1 MIKLTDLL
9 QEVLPS
15 SGSLTEDKLYSK
27 NIIDATTNRIGDK
40 SEATLNK
47 LAIAGLFRNQFGDI
61 QKLKDKKQ
69 LDDVFTKWY
78 KSTLAAL
85 VKTSAFPDDKA
96 LAKTYLD
103 AYIGNIRTLGD
114 KARPFSIKKVE
125 GSLVDLVNNKRWLG
139 DEVSSKNA
147 GIYNPD
153 DEDIVYEDDDILI
166 LDSKTKAKCVK
177 YGAGESWCIGKPTL
191 NYYNTYRL
199 NYGATPYHVL
209 QKNVEGN
216 EHKLV
221 IMNYG
226 NRGYAIADRSNSGD
240 RGGGS
245 GSAMSWDAIEEQLPN
260 LKGKEKYFPYREITQ
275 EERNYASILST
286 KYTRDNLQDYITN
299 TTTDLVVNGSK
310 VEPVDFIRDYV
321 ANNHALTDRQIASL
335 SDEIKDSLVES
346 GYFLT
351 KGVNQT
357 GVLNDR
363 QKKRVIRLKLENKIA
378 LTEDELVLIK
388 NDSNLLEA
396 YKSTVRA
403 KLSDFLSAGSYYQE
417 RYRLT
422 YAELI
427 VLGSAEI
434 STYVNA
440 MKDKLIRLFLRDE
453 GLDKLAFLKEYGG
466 DNKSVKS
473 ISASYEALNNA
484 DEDALN
490 DLLPSGIK
498 VDISRDT
505 ITLEHLNDDD
515 IDPNTIQLLNRL
527 ADDVWDGGYYDD
539 YYDGREDSLNDDYL
553 DYIGEAINNDAE
565 FAEAMRF
572 YGLGKTAEEIGNS
585 FDDYDLK
592 DDIIDTIKEVMN
604 EASEEAKQASWREIY
619 DTASDIINLDC
630 GYRNRGS
637 DCDLRLNL
645 NSFILS
651 GGYMLFE
658 LEDPIED
665 FYSSLDS
672 VLENYLE
679 LYADKIPT
687 STDDIW
693 DQVNDNNM
701 TPNHNKITDMIIEKG
716 DELIEKINDEEDEG
730 DNDVE
735 ELSPI
740 ELVIEKFKDT
750 LRGLKQSEHSDYIEN
765 KLVKI
770 QFDKRR
776 LRRDNSI
783 YVKMLDKTNNK
794 TTEGYMKID
803 DIPVYFTN
811 YKLAMGESVR
821 ASLRKALLR

>member
-1 MIKLTDLL
+1 MIKLVDIF
-9 QEVLPS
+9 ES
-15 SGSLTEDKLYSK
+15 SLVGTILKEDKLYGK

-103 AYIGNIRTLGD
+103 AYIENIRTLGD

-125 GSLVDLVNNKRWLG
+125 GGLVDLVNNKRWLG
-139 DEVSSKNA
+139 DEGVSKNA
-147 GIYNPD
+147 GIYDPD
-153 DEDIVYEDDDILI
+153 GEDIVYEDDDILV

-245 GSAMSWDAIEEQLPN
+245 GSAMSWDEIEGQLPN
-260 LKGKEKYFPYREITQ
+260 LKGKEKYFPYRAITE
-275 EERNYASILST
+275 EERNYASLLST
-286 KYTRDNLQDYITN
+286 KYARNNLQEYITKA
-299 TTTDLVVNGSK
+299 TAGLVVNGSK

-321 ANNHALTDRQIASL
+321 ANNHELTDRQIESL
-335 SDEIKDSLVES
+335 SDEVKDSLVES

-363 QKKRVIRLKLENKIA
+363 QKKRVIRLKLENKVA
-378 LTEDELVLIK
+378 LTEDELNIIK
-388 NDSNLLEA
+388 NDSDLLEI
-396 YKSTVRA
+396 YKVTVRA
-403 KLSDFLSAGSYYQE
+403 KLSEFLDSEGPWDKK
-417 RYRLT
+417 RRRLK
-422 YAELI
+422 YGELL

-434 STYVNA
+434 SAYVNA
-440 MKDKLIRLFLRDE
+440 MGDELIRLFLRDE

-466 DNKSVKS
+466 DGKSVIA
-473 ISASYEALNNA
+473 ISDAYEALVNA
-484 DEDALN
+484 DEGVLN
-490 DLLPSGIK
+490 DLLPFNIK
-498 VDISRDT
+498 VDITRDK
-505 ITLEHLNDDD
+505 ITFDNLVDKN
-515 IDPNTIQLLNRL
+515 IDQTTMDLLRRF
-527 ADDVWDGGYYDD
+527 ADDSWDSGYYDD
-539 YYDGREDSLNDDYL
+539 FYDGREDSLEEDYL
-553 DYIGEAINNDAE
+553 RYIGEAMGNDAE
-565 FAEAMRF
+565 FVESMSF
-572 YGLGKTAEEIGNS
+572 YELGKTAKEIGDS
-585 FDDYDLK
+585 FDTYELK
-592 DDIIDTIKEVMN
+592 DDILDTIKSAMN
-604 EASEEAKQASWREIY
+604 KASDEAKLASWTEIY
-619 DTASDIINLDC
+619 ETASDIINLDC
-630 GYRNRGS
+630 GYRSQGS
-637 DCDLRLNL
+637 DCELKMNL
-645 NSFILS
+645 NSFVIS
-651 GGYMLFE
+651 GGYELFT
-658 LEDPIED
+658 LEDPSQD
-665 FYSSLDS
+665 FYDWLDS
-672 VLENYLE
+672 LLERYLD
-679 LYADKIPT
+679 LYEDKIPT
-687 STDDIW
+687 SIEEVW
-693 DQVNDNNM
+693 EKVNDDNM
-701 TPNHNKITDMIIEKG
+701 VPDNNKIIKAIIEKG
-716 DELIEKINDEEDEG
+716 DEMIEKINGEEDEG

-750 LRGLKQSEHSDYIEN
+750 LRGLKQAEDTDYIEN
-765 KLVKI
+765 KIVKI

-821 ASLRKALLR
+821 ASLRKALLG

>member
-1 MIKLTDLL
+1 M
-9 QEVLPS
+9 
-15 SGSLTEDKLYSK
+15 
-27 NIIDATTNRIGDK
+27 IDATTNRIGDK

-103 AYIGNIRTLGD
+103 AYIENIRTLGD

-125 GSLVDLVNNKRWLG
+125 GGLVDLVNNKRWLG
-139 DEVSSKNA
+139 DGVVSKNA
-147 GIYNPD
+147 GIYDPD
-153 DEDIVYEDDDILI
+153 GEDIVYEDDDILV

-245 GSAMSWDAIEEQLPN
+245 GSAMSWDEIEEQLPN
-260 LKGKEKYFPYREITQ
+260 LKGKEKYFPYRAITA
-275 EERNYASILST
+275 EERNYASLLST
-286 KYTRDNLQDYITN
+286 KYTRNNLQEYITKA
-299 TTTDLVVNGSK
+299 TDGLVVNGSK

-321 ANNHALTDRQIASL
+321 ANNHELTDRQIESL
-335 SDEIKDSLVES
+335 SDEVKDSLVES

-378 LTEDELVLIK
+378 LTEDELNIIK
-388 NDSNLLEA
+388 NDSDLLEV
-396 YKSTVRA
+396 YKVTVRA
-403 KLSDFLSAGSYYQE
+403 KLGEFLDSVGP
-417 RYRLT
+417 RDKKWRRLK
-422 YAELI
+422 YGELL

-434 STYVNA
+434 SAYVNA
-440 MKDKLIRLFLRDE
+440 MGDELIRLFLRDE

-466 DNKSVKS
+466 DGKSVMA
-473 ISASYEALNNA
+473 ISDAYEALDNA
-484 DEDALN
+484 DEGVLN
-490 DLLPSGIK
+490 DSLPFNIK
-498 VDISRDT
+498 VDITRDK
-505 ITLEHLNDDD
+505 ITFDNLVDKN
-515 IDPNTIQLLNRL
+515 IDQTTMYLLRRF
-527 ADDVWDGGYYDD
+527 ADDSWDSGYYDD
-539 YYDGREDSLNDDYL
+539 FYDGREDSLEEDYL
-553 DYIGEAINNDAE
+553 RYIGEAMGNDAE
-565 FAEAMRF
+565 FVESMSF
-572 YGLGKTAEEIGNS
+572 YELGKTAKEIGDS
-585 FDDYDLK
+585 FDTYELK
-592 DDIIDTIKEVMN
+592 DDILDTIKSVMN
-604 EASEEAKQASWREIY
+604 EASKEAKLASWTEIY
-619 DTASDIINLDC
+619 ETASDIINLDC
-630 GYRNRGS
+630 GYRSQGS
-637 DCDLRLNL
+637 DCELKMNL
-645 NSFILS
+645 NSFVIS
-651 GGYMLFE
+651 GGYELFT
-658 LEDPIED
+658 LDNPSQD
-665 FYSSLDS
+665 FYDWLDS
-672 VLENYLE
+672 LLERYLVLYE
-679 LYADKIPT
+679 DKIPT
-687 STDDIW
+687 SIEDVW
-693 DQVNDNNM
+693 EKVNDDNM
-701 TPNHNKITDMIIEKG
+701 VPDNNKIIKAIIEKG
-716 DELIEKINDEEDEG
+716 DEMVEKINGEEDEG
-730 DNDVE
+730 DNDIE

-750 LRGLKQSEHSDYIEN
+750 LRGLKQAEDADYIEN
-765 KLVKI
+765 KIVKI

-776 LRRDNSI
+776 LRRDNRI

-821 ASLRKALLR
+821 ASLRKALLG